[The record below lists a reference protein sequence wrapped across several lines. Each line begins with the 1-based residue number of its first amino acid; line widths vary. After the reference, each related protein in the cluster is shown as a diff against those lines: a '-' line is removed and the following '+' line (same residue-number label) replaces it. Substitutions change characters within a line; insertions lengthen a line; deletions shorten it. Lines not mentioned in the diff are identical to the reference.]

1 MADINKIKIGTVDPD
16 SIMFD
21 KFDMGKAN
29 AAITFGS
36 IIPKDN
42 SNAATQEVSQSV
54 WQVNDGWE
62 VEIISPKKIAIK
74 KFKID
79 TWGLRQIVGNPHT
92 DPNYNNLKIGV
103 EGIQYVHNNVV
114 CHTAGSDTPDGF
126 TKAYGGNG
134 GYNVYWY
141 PGQFNS
147 GSSMQGLVVQFGCGY
162 NTSDNGRDDS
172 FQIGKHPWDVGT
184 KVGIVDGTITGT
196 RADTSYRAITIGL
209 FGGVQSAA
217 SWHDESGDAYKVYDI
232 SDHPIYINL
241 DVEDTT
247 LPVDPTSVECWDAY
261 VGETPVWHR
270 DKTFENCWI
279 KHRLALPNN
288 WAVSK
293 STLSSNTYVVYDN
306 PLKFRVK
313 QVTAKGITINT
324 SLVSN
329 NANYWSISFPS
340 FIIKVSNLP
349 EGVTAIFRRPV
360 NNTTSADDTYSKV
373 LVNGENT
380 IEAYSK
386 TVYRQDSG
394 SSISYRAGEFVFT
407 GADTEI
413 TNFLVEIVPVYSENT
428 VLSVNTSIW
437 SSIIS
442 SMIVPEVT
450 DVEDYI
456 GRTKFNMKPYNTA
469 VWDRIKTWYENNTYN
484 ASNFSG
490 GNIFKDSNL
499 DEITIRIPNNQYQW
513 GEDNFAGSSIKTIT
527 FVQEGEKSHF
537 SAPQRLLRSAGS
549 LKTIN
554 IEWADPDNPTYICG
568 ANTIADGMSTG
579 GLETYPERFI
589 HWNQN
594 RSNVLSN
601 TIPCTLF
608 QYAFNWAS
616 SLVTIPS
623 FPSSNEEDNTIVPA
637 NFTEHS
643 FYYCS
648 SLTTVGPILNMV
660 LVQPANASNMFHNC
674 NVLSSI
680 KIKNL
685 NHGSWSF
692 DAETRDGVYIGTL
705 KALDTDSVQYLF
717 ANLADLTTHD
727 PDKHEDTI
735 DKSFKNWSSNYFN
748 SSATTPD
755 WDYDLTNI
763 RQFTCRKRYATQ
775 ESAPFIVAT
784 TEALDAMVVK
794 VQGLQDG
801 DSVIFGES
809 GSTEPILTWTKNGNQ
824 NVTKVSGTNMGFKL
838 ISSNTDD
845 RSNVTITIY
854 NGLDYT
860 NPRVSSAN
868 LYCPEE
874 WSDKVTSEMITAANA
889 KGWTI
894 YIGGVLTEPS

>member
-1 MADINKIKIGTVDPD
+1 MADVNKIKIGTVDPD

-21 KFDMGKAN
+21 KFDIGKAN

-42 SNAATQEVSQSV
+42 SSAATQEVSQSV
-54 WQVNDGWE
+54 WQINDGWE

-92 DPNYNNLKIGV
+92 DPNYDNFKIRV

-114 CHTAGSDTPDGF
+114 CHTAGSSTPDGF
-126 TKAYGGNG
+126 TKAYGGND

-147 GSSMQGLVVQFGCGY
+147 GNSMQGLVVQFGCGY
-162 NTSDNGRDDS
+162 GASDNERDDG

-196 RADTSYRAITIGL
+196 WADGSYRAMTIGL

-247 LPVDPTSVECWDAY
+247 IPVDPTSVECWDAY
-261 VGETPVWHR
+261 IGETPVWHK

-288 WAVSK
+288 WAISK
-293 STLSSNTYVVYDN
+293 GTLSSNIYVVYDN

-313 QVTAKGITINT
+313 QVTAEGITINT

-329 NANYWSISFPS
+329 NTNYWSISSPS
-340 FIIKVSNLP
+340 FIIKLSNLP

-360 NNTTSADDTYSKV
+360 NNTTSTSDTYSKV

-394 SSISYRAGEFVFT
+394 SPISYRAGEFVFT

-413 TNFLVEIVPVYSENT
+413 TNFLVEIVPAYNEDT
-428 VLSVNTSIW
+428 VLNVNTKIW
-437 SSIIS
+437 SSIIPNV
-442 SMIVPEVT
+442 IVPEVT

-456 GRTKFNMKPYNTA
+456 GRTKFNMKPYNTK
-469 VWDRIKTWYENNTYN
+469 VWDRIKTWYENNVYN
-484 ASNFSG
+484 YNNFNSG
-490 GNIFKDSNL
+490 SIFANSNL
-499 DEITIRIPNNQYQW
+499 DEITIRIPNQSYQY
-513 GEDNFAGSSIKTIT
+513 GEDNFANSSIKTIT
-527 FVQEGEKSHF
+527 FAQAGEESHF
-537 SAPQRLLRSAGS
+537 SAPQRLLRSS
-549 LKTIN
+549 NVETIN
-554 IEWADPDNPTYICG
+554 IKWANPDNPTYICG
-568 ANTIADGMSTG
+568 ANTIADGMSAFR
-579 GLETYPERFI
+579 LKTYPERFI

-594 RSNVLSN
+594 RSNVLNN
-601 TIPCTLF
+601 TIPCTLM
-608 QYAFNWAS
+608 QYAFNYAS
-616 SLVTIPS
+616 NLVTIPS
-623 FPSSNEEDNTIVPA
+623 YPGSEEDNTMVPA
-637 NFTEHS
+637 IYAEKMFS
-643 FYYCS
+643 DCS
-648 SLTTVGPILNMV
+648 SLTTVGPTLNAIL
-660 LVQPANASNMFHNC
+660 LVPSSCSNMFHNC
-674 NVLSSI
+674 TSLTSI

-692 DAETRDGVYIGTL
+692 DAETRNGVYIGTL
-705 KALDTDSVQYLF
+705 KALDINSVQYLF
-717 ANLADLTTHD
+717 ANLVDLTTHD
-727 PDKHEDTI
+727 VSKHEDTI

-748 SSATTPD
+748 SSASTPD
-755 WDYDLTNI
+755 WDYNLTNI

-784 TEALDAMVVK
+784 TEALNAMIVK

-801 DSVIFGES
+801 DSVVFGES
-809 GSTEPILTWTKNGNQ
+809 GSTEPILTWTVDGNQ
-824 NVTKVSGTNMGFKL
+824 NVTKASGTNMGFKF
-838 ISSNTDD
+838 ISSNTDV
-845 RSNVTITIY
+845 RSEVTITIY

-874 WSDKVTSEMITAANA
+874 WTDKVTSEMIAAANA